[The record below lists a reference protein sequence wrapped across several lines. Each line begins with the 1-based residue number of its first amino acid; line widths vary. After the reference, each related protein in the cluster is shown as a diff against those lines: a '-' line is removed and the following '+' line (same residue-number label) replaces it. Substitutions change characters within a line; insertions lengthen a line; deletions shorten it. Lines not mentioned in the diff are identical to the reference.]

1 MAPTLIVGL
10 ILGCALLGGYTSM
23 FTSHLHGFFDAIRVC
38 NTGAKSCV
46 LDMTDSVS
54 RRLTGFEQVD
64 SMINLLLEFFSQGLR
79 KSPDA
84 ESMDLEALVAFVY
97 LAAQFGGAWYL
108 IALEG
113 LRFGNKGTILSW
125 YVSFL

>member
-1 MAPTLIVGL
+1 
-10 ILGCALLGGYTSM
+10 M
-23 FTSHLHGFFDAIRVC
+23 FTSHQHGFFDAIRVC
-38 NTGAKSCV
+38 NAGEKACV

-64 SMINLLLEFFSQGLR
+64 AMINLLLEFFSQGLR

-84 ESMDLEALVAFVY
+84 EGIDLEALVAFVY

-113 LRFGNKGTILSW
+113 LRFGNRGTILSW
-125 YVSFL
+125 YVSCL

>member
-1 MAPTLIVGL
+1 
-10 ILGCALLGGYTSM
+10 
-23 FTSHLHGFFDAIRVC
+23 
-38 NTGAKSCV
+38 
-46 LDMTDSVS
+46 MTESVS
-54 RRLTGFEQVD
+54 RRITGFEQVD
-64 SMINLLLEFFSQGLR
+64 AMINLLLEFFSQGLR

-84 ESMDLEALVAFVY
+84 EGMDLEALVAFVY

-125 YVSFL
+125 YVSCL